1 MTRMSCLCYPVHDIS
16 GHVITLVR
24 CQAHLL
30 NVAIMVEEHGPG
42 PLLVGDVSEG
52 FMEILDH
59 GQAVM
64 DAAFS
69 PDGTALATASV
80 DGYVK
85 FYQVGGVGW
94 GRTMGVSSCSRVAGF
109 V

>member
-1 MTRMSCLCYPVHDIS
+1 
-16 GHVITLVR
+16 
-24 CQAHLL
+24 
-30 NVAIMVEEHGPG
+30 MVEEHGPG

-85 FYQVGGVGW
+85 FYQVGGA
-94 GRTMGVSSCSRVAGF
+94 GVSIVQPGRDILSCAHLAGVLSSKWKF
-109 V
+109 TASAELWNMITPL